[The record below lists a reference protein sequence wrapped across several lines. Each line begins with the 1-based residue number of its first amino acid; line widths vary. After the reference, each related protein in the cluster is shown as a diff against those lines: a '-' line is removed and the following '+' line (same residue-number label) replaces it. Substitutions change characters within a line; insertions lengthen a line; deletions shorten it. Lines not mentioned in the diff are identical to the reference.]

1 MRNIILI
8 PILLTLNFVLK
19 SDGKLINNKIEVTP
33 VESVYEPTEE
43 DLFFMEYEKKADL
56 YLSRKIFKGTPI
68 KGWMLAC
75 SARTFYDST
84 CVLVPLELAL
94 TQAQME
100 SGMGLSGLTPKSNPF
115 NVGIHHKNSKI
126 KKTEDG
132 VHEYYKVMVYNY
144 LKCSSVEDLFTNFV
158 DCNGKRYANYEDYEN
173 TIKKQYLFI
182 QRWLEKNY

>member
-8 PILLTLNFVLK
+8 PLLLTLNFILK
-19 SDGKLINNKIEVTP
+19 SDGKLINNVK
-33 VESVYEPTEE
+33 VEPLVEYVYEPTED

-100 SGMGLSGLTPKSNPF
+100 SGMGLSGLTPKTNPF
-115 NVGIHHKNSKI
+115 NVAIHKNVKF

-132 VHEYYKVMVYNY
+132 VHAYYKVMVYNY
-144 LKCSSVEDLFTNFV
+144 LKCSSVEDVLVNFV
-158 DCNGKRYANYEDYEN
+158 NCKGKRYADYEYYE
-173 TIKKQYLFI
+173 KDLKQQYLFI
-182 QRWLEKNY
+182 QRWLDKNY